1 MKGFVYHLNNF
12 SHKLRNVVLPL
23 SLLLVIVTVSD
34 VFLRYVFRSG
44 SIALQE
50 TEWHIYSLIFLLGA
64 AYTLNC
70 DEHVRVDIF
79 YNRFSAKNKALI
91 NALGCIFFLIPFSVL
106 IIYTSIP
113 FVVNSYQVMEG
124 SAEPGGLPYRY
135 LIKAALPVGFLLLI
149 IEGINLLTK
158 SIQSLFAKS

>member
-1 MKGFVYHLNNF
+1 MKGFVFHLNNF
-12 SHKLRNVVLPL
+12 TRKLRNVVLPL
-23 SLLLVIVTVSD
+23 SLLLVIVTVAD

-50 TEWHIYSLIFLLGA
+50 IEWHIFSLIFLLGA

-79 YNRFSAKNKALI
+79 YNRFNAKNKALI
-91 NALGCIFFLIPFSVL
+91 NALGCIFFLIPFSAL

-135 LIKAALPVGFLLLI
+135 LIKAALPVGFLLLM

-158 SIQSLFAKS
+158 SIQSLFAKN